1 MNKIIKLAIQVEND
15 HLDGLSSAEIR
26 IVDILFSDISSRYIS
41 AREIKQQVRSAIRR
55 IKKYTTLTLTVHSGV
70 ELEPYPAVVKSY
82 RFIDGSNPKFSPL
95 IDNRYPN
102 FQPASPRLVNT
113 IIEEL
118 VFVAN
123 SLHLQ
128 NKPDLLQLPDVPRE
142 LHISI

>member
-1 MNKIIKLAIQVEND
+1 MNKIIKLVILVEND

-26 IVDILFSDISSRYIS
+26 IVDMLFSDISSRYIS

-128 NKPDLLQLPDVPRE
+128 NKPELATLPSVPKE
-142 LHISI
+142 IYISI

>member
-1 MNKIIKLAIQVEND
+1 M
-15 HLDGLSSAEIR
+15 
-26 IVDILFSDISSRYIS
+26 LFSDISSRYIS

-70 ELEPYPAVVKSY
+70 ESEPYPAVVKSY
-82 RFIDGSNPKFSPL
+82 RFIDGGNPKFSPL
-95 IDNRYPN
+95 INNRYPN

-113 IIEEL
+113 VIEEL

-128 NKPDLLQLPDVPRE
+128 NKPELATLPSVPKE
-142 LHISI
+142 IHISI